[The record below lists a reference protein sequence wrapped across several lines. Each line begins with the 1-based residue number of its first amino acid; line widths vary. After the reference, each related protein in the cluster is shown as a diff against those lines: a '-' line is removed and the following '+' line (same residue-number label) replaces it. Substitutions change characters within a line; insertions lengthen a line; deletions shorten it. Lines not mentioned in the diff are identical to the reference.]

1 MKRKAKTLLF
11 YSNVRSKD
19 MFSIQRF
26 YSIDIEIL
34 KNNGYNVKLSNTI
47 FDFFKFWEYD
57 LVFIYF
63 YRIGLLGAFIATLFN
78 KKTYF
83 TGGVDFLDRNYANGV
98 SFFIQKILFKACNCF
113 STRNFIVSSSDLLNI
128 KSIFK
133 KEFNNYIFCP
143 HVIDFLPDYNFSK
156 SKIITTV
163 VWMGNDENVYRKG
176 ILNSIKLFKS
186 IHKIDPEYKMYI
198 IGYKGKGSNKVEKFI
213 LDHNLNNFV
222 FLTGSIDEEEKLKL
236 LQTSIAYFQLSVF
249 EGFGL
254 AAIEAL
260 ALGNVVVHTG
270 KGGLNDGISEFGI
283 KLDNSVFDFDKS
295 ALEILNLINSENE
308 YNFLIR
314 AGVNHIN
321 NNYVFNKRLETFKK
335 YIL

>member
-1 MKRKAKTLLF
+1 MKRKAKTVLF

-34 KNNGYNVKLSNTI
+34 KNIGYNVKLSNTI

-63 YRIGLLGAFIATLFN
+63 YRIGLLGAFLATLFN

-83 TGGVDFLDRNYANGV
+83 TGGVDFLERNYAKGV

-133 KEFNNYIFCP
+133 KEFTNYIFCP

-156 SKIITTV
+156 SKIITTI

-176 ILNSIKLFKS
+176 ILNSINLFKS
-186 IHKIDPEYKMYI
+186 IHNIDPEYKMYI
-198 IGYKGKGSNKVEKFI
+198 IGDKGKGAEKVEKYI
-213 LDHNLNNFV
+213 LEHSLSNLV
-222 FLTGSIDEEEKLKL
+222 LLTNSINEADKIKL
-236 LQTSIAYFQLSVF
+236 LQSSIAYFQLSVF
-249 EGFGL
+249 EGFGI

-260 ALGNVVVHTG
+260 ALGNIVVHTG
-270 KGGLNDGISEFGI
+270 KGGLKDGISDFGI
-283 KLDNSVFDFDKS
+283 KLDGTIYDFSKS
-295 ALEILNLINSENE
+295 AKEILTLINTKKE
-308 YNFLIR
+308 YDYLIR
-314 AGVNHIN
+314 GGVNHIYKN
-321 NNYVFNKRLETFKK
+321 FVFSKRLEIFKE
-335 YIL
+335 YIK

>member
-1 MKRKAKTLLF
+1 MNGINKTVLF
-11 YSNVRSKD
+11 YSNVRTKD

-26 YSIDIEIL
+26 YAIDIEIL
-34 KNNGYNVKLSNTI
+34 KKIGYKVKLSNSI

-63 YRIGLLGAFIATLFN
+63 YRIGLVGAFIANIFN
-78 KKTYF
+78 KNVYF
-83 TGGVDFLDRNYANGV
+83 TGGIDFLDKSYAKIK
-98 SFFIQKILFKACNCF
+98 SFLIQKILFKACNYF
-113 STRNFIVSSSDLLNI
+113 STINFIVSSSDLLNV

-133 KEFNNYIFCP
+133 NDYYNYIFCP
-143 HVIDFLPDYNFSK
+143 HVIDFLPSYNFSK
-156 SKIITTV
+156 CKIITTV

-249 EGFGL
+249 EGFGI

-295 ALEILNLINSENE
+295 ALDILKLINSENE
-308 YNFLIR
+308 YNILIR
-314 AGVNHIN
+314 AGVKHIN